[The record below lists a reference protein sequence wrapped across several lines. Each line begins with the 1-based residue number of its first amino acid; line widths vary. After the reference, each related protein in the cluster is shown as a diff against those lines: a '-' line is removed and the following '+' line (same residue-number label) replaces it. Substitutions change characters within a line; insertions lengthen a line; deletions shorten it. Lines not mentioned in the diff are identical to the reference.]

1 MKKLPILF
9 DNNKK
14 WADKHLNKDPHYFL
28 EMAKDQKPNYLWI
41 GCSDSR
47 IPANEVVGLEPGE
60 LFVHRNVANLF
71 IHSDLNCLSVLQ
83 YAVDYL
89 EIKHVIVCGHYGCG
103 GVGAAMRNNQ
113 LGLVD
118 NWLRN
123 IRDIYAN
130 SKDELSAI
138 KDKKLCYN
146 RLVELNVIQ
155 QVQNIC
161 HTTVVQN
168 GWSRGQDLTI
178 HGWVYDLESGLLR
191 DLNCMVSGL
200 DQVDKVYLTK
210 QSLI

>member
-1 MKKLPILF
+1 MKQLPHLF
-9 DNNKK
+9 EKNQNWVEKN
-14 WADKHLNKDPHYFL
+14 LEKDTQYFL
-28 EMAKDQKPNYLWI
+28 KTAKEQRPNYLWI

-89 EIKHVIVCGHYGCG
+89 DIKHIIVCGHYGCG
-103 GVGAAMRNNQ
+103 GVGAAMKNNQ

-123 IRDIYAN
+123 IRDIYSR
-130 SKDELSAI
+130 SKDELDAI
-138 KDKKLCYN
+138 PDKDQRYN

-168 GWSRGQDLTI
+168 AWTRGRNLTV
-178 HGWVYDLESGLLR
+178 HGWVYDMKSGLLN
-191 DLNCMVSGL
+191 DLECLVSGL
-200 DQVDKVYLTK
+200 DQVDRIYLTK
-210 QSLI
+210 ELWE

>member
-1 MKKLPILF
+1 MKQLPHLF
-9 DNNKK
+9 EKNKEWVEK
-14 WADKHLNKDPHYFL
+14 TLDKDKEYFL
-28 EMAKDQKPNYLWI
+28 KTAKEQRPNYLWI

-89 EIKHVIVCGHYGCG
+89 DIKDIIVCGHYGCG
-103 GVGAAMRNNQ
+103 GVGAAMKNNQ

-123 IRDIYAN
+123 IRDIYSK
-130 SKDELSAI
+130 SKDELDAI
-138 KDKKLCYN
+138 PDKDQRYN

-168 GWSRGQDLTI
+168 AWARGQNLTV
-178 HGWVYDLESGLLR
+178 HGWVYDMKTGLLK
-191 DLNCMVSGL
+191 DLECLVSGL
-200 DQVDKVYLTK
+200 DQVDRIYLTK
-210 QSLI
+210 ELWE

>member
-1 MKKLPILF
+1 MKQLPMLF
-9 DNNKK
+9 ENNQK
-14 WADKHLNKDPHYFL
+14 WAGKNIERDPNYFL
-28 EMAKDQKPNYLWI
+28 DMAKDQKPKFLWI

-89 EIKHVIVCGHYGCG
+89 DIKHVIVCGHYGCG
-103 GVGAAMRNNQ
+103 GVGAAMKNNQ

-123 IRDIYAN
+123 IRDIYSR
-130 SKDELSAI
+130 SKDELDAI
-138 KDKKLCYN
+138 KDKTLRYN
-146 RLVELNVIQ
+146 RLVELNVIA
-155 QVQNIC
+155 QVQNVC
-161 HTTVVQN
+161 HTTVIQN
-168 GWSRGQDLTI
+168 AWARGQDLTV
-178 HGWVYDLESGLLR
+178 HGWVYDLKSGLLH
-191 DLNCMVSGL
+191 DLDCMVSGL
-200 DQVDKVYLTK
+200 DQVDRIYLTK

>member
-1 MKKLPILF
+1 MRKLPMLF
-9 DNNKK
+9 DNNQK
-14 WADKHLNKDPHYFL
+14 WAENNLSKDPQYFL
-28 EMAKDQKPNYLWI
+28 EMSKDQKPKYLWI

-89 EIKHVIVCGHYGCG
+89 DIKHIIVCGHYGCG
-103 GVGAAMRNNQ
+103 GVGAAMKNNQ

-123 IRDIYAN
+123 IRDIYAR
-130 SKDELSAI
+130 SREELDAI
-138 KDKKLCYN
+138 KDKTLRYN
-146 RLVELNVIQ
+146 RLVELNVMA
-155 QVQNIC
+155 QVQNVC

-168 GWSRGQDLTI
+168 AWARGQDLTV
-178 HGWVYDLESGLLR
+178 HGWVYELKTGLLR
-191 DLNCMVSGL
+191 DLDCLVSGL
-200 DQVDKVYLTK
+200 DQVDKVYITK
-210 QSLI
+210 QLLI

>member
-1 MKKLPILF
+1 MKQLPHLF
-9 DNNKK
+9 EKNKNWVEK
-14 WADKHLNKDPHYFL
+14 NLDKDTQYFL
-28 EMAKDQKPNYLWI
+28 KTAKEQRPNYLWI

-89 EIKHVIVCGHYGCG
+89 DIKHIIVCGHYGCG
-103 GVGAAMRNNQ
+103 GVGAAMKNNQ

-123 IRDIYAN
+123 IRDIYSR
-130 SKDELSAI
+130 SKDELDAI
-138 KDKKLCYN
+138 SDKTERYN

-155 QVQNIC
+155 QVQNIS

-168 GWSRGQDLTI
+168 AWARGRDLTV
-178 HGWVYDLESGLLR
+178 HGWVYDMKTGLLK
-191 DLNCMVSGL
+191 DLDCLVSGL
-200 DQVDKVYLTK
+200 DQVDKIYLTK
-210 QSLI
+210 QLWE

>member
-1 MKKLPILF
+1 MADLPMLF
-9 DNNKK
+9 DNNQK
-14 WADKHLNKDPHYFL
+14 WAEKNLLKDPKYFL
-28 EMAKDQKPNYLWI
+28 EMSKDQNPKYLWI

-89 EIKHVIVCGHYGCG
+89 DIKHIIVCGHYGCG
-103 GVGAAMRNNQ
+103 GVGAAMKNNQ

-123 IRDIYAN
+123 IRDIYAR
-130 SKDELSAI
+130 SREELDAI
-138 KDKKLCYN
+138 QDKTLRYN
-146 RLVELNVIQ
+146 RLVELNVMA
-155 QVQNIC
+155 QVQNVC

-168 GWSRGQDLTI
+168 AWARGQDLTV
-178 HGWVYDLESGLLR
+178 HGWVYELKTGLLR
-191 DLNCMVSGL
+191 DLDCLVSGL
-200 DQVDKVYLTK
+200 DQVDKVYVTK
-210 QSLI
+210 QFLI

>member
-1 MKKLPILF
+1 MKQLPHLF
-9 DNNKK
+9 EK
-14 WADKHLNKDPHYFL
+14 NKDWVEKTLDKDKQYFL
-28 EMAKDQKPNYLWI
+28 KTAKEQRPNYLWI

-89 EIKHVIVCGHYGCG
+89 DIKDIIVCGHYGCG
-103 GVGAAMRNNQ
+103 GVGAAMKNNQ

-123 IRDIYAN
+123 IRDIYSR
-130 SKDELSAI
+130 SKDELDAI
-138 KDKKLCYN
+138 PDKDQRYN

-168 GWSRGQDLTI
+168 AWARGQNLTV
-178 HGWVYDLESGLLR
+178 HGWVYDMKTGLLK
-191 DLNCMVSGL
+191 DLECLVSGL
-200 DQVDKVYLTK
+200 DQVDRIYLTK
-210 QSLI
+210 QLWD